1 MPQQPAGNQASQNQA
16 PKKTLRD
23 NALSAVGITIE
34 AATAY
39 GREDLALRMDGTKH
53 NLSDPNVR
61 VMVVGEFKQGK
72 SSLVN
77 AMLNAPVCPV
87 DDDVA
92 TSVPTMVRYAAE
104 PEALLVRPVEGTSDV
119 EGIRRRGGD
128 DAEPIDFGAVPVYA
142 SEVGNPGNERGLLA
156 VDIGLPRSLL
166 NDGMVLVDTPGVGGL
181 GSPHTAA
188 TIAALPTADVVLFV
202 SDASQEL
209 TMAEFE
215 FLQAAQQVCSNCA
228 FVMTKHDFYPNWQQ
242 IRELNAGHLSKL
254 PIDMPIYVA
263 SAALRNKAIESNDK
277 TINTE
282 SGYPKLI
289 EFIKSKVAGVSSQ
302 VVASATTDMRSV
314 VGQLESTFAG
324 EKQVLEDPDVSAA
337 VMAQFENAKERTAS
351 LKEQAARWQVTLN
364 DGIADLNAD
373 FDHRL
378 RSRMR
383 QTNIEVEKTLDEQ
396 EPGKIWDQ
404 FEQWLRRRVSHDLA
418 QTYLELARRTQEL
431 SQQVADHFD
440 DGEAPLAIQMDATG
454 VLATPD
460 EIEART
466 KIESNKTGAGGKAMT
481 AMRGSYG
488 GLLMFGMMAQVA
500 GMAMLNPA
508 TAAVGLLMG
517 RKAVKDEKERALTLE
532 RQQAKVTARQFID
545 DAGFEVTKEMKDSL
559 RRLNRQLR
567 DHYQERAEELNRSIS
582 STMAAAKDALNK
594 TTKERESRLRD
605 VNAELGRLEK
615 LTAQIDSLAA
625 ANQKRMAATQQADGA
640 KKGGNVG

>member
-1 MPQQPAGNQASQNQA
+1 MPEQSTAKSPA
-16 PKKTLRD
+16 KKTLRE
-23 NALSAVGITIE
+23 SARSVVGITIE
-34 AATAY
+34 AASAY
-39 GREDLALRMDGTKH
+39 GREDLALRLDETKH

-92 TSVPTMVRYAAE
+92 TSVPTMVRYSVE
-104 PEALLVRPVEGTSDV
+104 PEALLVRPVEGASDA
-119 EGIRRRGGD
+119 EEIRRRGGD

-254 PIDMPIYVA
+254 PIEMPIFTA

-277 TINTE
+277 AINVE

-289 EFIKSKVAGVSSQ
+289 EFIKAKVADVSSQ

-337 VMAQFENAKERTAS
+337 VMAQFENSKERTAS
-351 LKEQAARWQVTLN
+351 LKEQAARWQITLN

-383 QTNIEVEKTLDEQ
+383 QANIEVEKTLDEQ

-440 DGEAPLAIQMDATG
+440 DGQAPLAIQMDASG

-466 KIESNKTGAGGKAMT
+466 KIESSKTGAGGKAMT

-508 TAAVGLLMG
+508 TAAVGILMG

-545 DAGFEVTKEMKDSL
+545 DAGFEVTKQMKDSL
-559 RRLNRQLR
+559 RRLHRQLR
-567 DHYQERAEELNRSIS
+567 DHYQERAEELNRSIA

-615 LTAQIDSLAA
+615 LSEQIDAVVAANEKKMAA
-625 ANQKRMAATQQADGA
+625 ARQAGGSQGGA
-640 KKGGNVG
+640 NGG